1 MTVTFKFAP
10 GQKVYKVSELHPAD
24 AHGHF
29 DRTIRCTTVQSCSLG
44 MRGEITYVL
53 APLKSS
59 EGFPVVNECYLFGTF
74 DEATNAIKQAIEGKT
89 P

>member
-10 GQKVYKVSELHPAD
+10 GQTVYRVSSLSPVD
-24 AHGHF
+24 AHGCF

-44 MRGEITYVL
+44 MRGEIAYNL
-53 APLKSS
+53 MPLNSS
-59 EGFPVVNECYLFGTF
+59 ESSFLVNECYLFGTF
-74 DEATNAIKQAIEGKT
+74 DEATAAIKQAIEGKT